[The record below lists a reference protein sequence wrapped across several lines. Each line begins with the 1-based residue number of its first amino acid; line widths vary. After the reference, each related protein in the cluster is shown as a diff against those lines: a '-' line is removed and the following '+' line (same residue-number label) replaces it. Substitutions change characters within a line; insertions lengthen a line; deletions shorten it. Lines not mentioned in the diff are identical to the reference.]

1 MEQATG
7 QGGGADLRGGIDLG
21 GTKVQAVVVGSANQ
35 VLGQARLATP
45 VTGGPPAVAAQMIEA
60 IREAAKAAG
69 VETASLT
76 GIGVGAP
83 GAIDPAAG
91 TVSHAGNLPDWTGPF
106 PVVSTLSSALGT
118 PVQLANDVDVATLAE
133 FELGAGAPYKDL
145 LGVFWGTGVGGGL
158 ILNGV
163 RWDGRGSAGEIG
175 HMVVRMNGAQCT
187 CGRRGC
193 LEAYA
198 GRGSME
204 IRARQL
210 HDEEGKRTRLFK
222 IMERRNK
229 PRLSSG
235 VWAEALEHGDEMAV
249 ELMER
254 AVLALGAGVASAVNL
269 LDVEAVVI
277 GGGLGTRLGQPY
289 ADKILEAMRPHL
301 FVDDRPPVVLTAA
314 LGDLGGAIGATLLV
328 PARTAAAADAAPAA

>member
-1 MEQATG
+1 MEHSTG
-7 QGGGADLRGGIDLG
+7 LRGGIDLG
-21 GTKVQAVVVGSANQ
+21 GTKIQAVVVGPTHE

-45 VTGGPPAVAAQMIEA
+45 TAGGPTAVVTQMIEA
-60 IREAAKAAG
+60 MREAATAAS
-69 VETASLT
+69 VETASLD

-83 GAIDPAAG
+83 GAIESGAG
-91 TVSHAGNLPDWTGPF
+91 TVAHAGNLPDWTAPF
-106 PVVSTLSSALGT
+106 PVSSTITAALGA
-118 PVQLANDVDVATLAE
+118 PVSLGNDVDVATLAE
-133 FELGAGAPYKDL
+133 FELGAGAPYRDL

-158 ILNGV
+158 ILNGE

-175 HMVVRMNGAQCT
+175 HMVVRLNGAPCT

-204 IRARQL
+204 IHARKL
-210 HDEEGKRTRLFK
+210 HEEEGQHTRLFK
-222 IMERRNK
+222 IMERRGK

-235 VWAEALEHGDEMAV
+235 VWAEALESDDRMAH
-249 ELMER
+249 ELIER
-254 AVLALGAGVASAVNL
+254 ALAALGAGVASAINL

-289 ADKILEAMRPHL
+289 ADRILAAMMPHL
-301 FVDDRPPVVLTAA
+301 FVDDRPPVVLAA
-314 LGDLGGAIGATLLV
+314 SLGDLGGAIGATLIV
-328 PARTAAAADAAPAA
+328 PAQAPAAAAAAGHARTA